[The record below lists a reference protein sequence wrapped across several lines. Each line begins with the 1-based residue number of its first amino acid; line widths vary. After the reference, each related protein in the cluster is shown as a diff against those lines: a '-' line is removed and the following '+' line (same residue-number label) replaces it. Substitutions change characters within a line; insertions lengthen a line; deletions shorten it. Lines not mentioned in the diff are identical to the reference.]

1 MRRLTSGRR
10 RQDFAR
16 AQNDIQTVSVARIK
30 RHEKHIQRVSKKPTP
45 FSWEQKRTNSN
56 NRGTQNLE
64 DSNITDCCDSL
75 YSSKVK

>member
-30 RHEKHIQRVSKKPTP
+30 RHEKHIQRVSKKTDAL
-45 FSWEQKRTNSN
+45 FT
-56 NRGTQNLE
+56 GTKNELIL
-64 DSNITDCCDSL
+64 ITVVRKIL
-75 YSSKVK
+75 KTVT